1 MSDLK
6 GKVAIVTGGASGIG
20 RASALLFASKG
31 CQVMLADQDRSGG
44 AAVLNELQRG
54 DAHRG
59 DYMPVDV
66 SSAAQVEAV
75 VRETVAR
82 FGRLDILLNSAA
94 IYPTFPSL
102 TETSEAVWDQVLGI
116 NLQGSFL
123 FCKYAI
129 PAMLRSGEGAIVN
142 LSSIAALR
150 GTTYSIP
157 YGVAKAG
164 VIQLTKAA
172 AVEYGP
178 RGVRSNCIVP
188 GLVDTPMSRKT
199 TATPEEFDRFVQQ
212 IPMGRAGTPED
223 SIAGAVPCFKG
234 CGLHQRSRHRHRWRH
249 DGALTG
255 MGCIIVPR
263 RSAGGENR

>member
-31 CQVMLADQDRSGG
+31 CQVMLADQDRTGG
-44 AAVLNELQRG
+44 AAVLEELRKSDSQCG
-54 DAHRG
+54 A
-59 DYMPVDV
+59 YIPVDV
-66 SSAAQVEAV
+66 ANAAQVEAV

-102 TETSEAVWDQVLGI
+102 LETSETVWDQVMSI
-116 NLQGSFL
+116 NLKGSFL

-129 PAMLRSGEGAIVN
+129 PEMLKAGEGAIVN

-172 AVEYGP
+172 AVQYGP
-178 RGVRSNCIVP
+178 RGIRTNCIVP

-199 TATPEEFDRFVQQ
+199 TGTPEEFDRYVQQ
-212 IPMGRAGTPED
+212 IPAGRAGTPED
-223 SIAGAVPCFKG
+223 IAALALFLVSKDSQYINGAAIII
-234 CGLHQRSRHRHRWRH
+234 
-249 DGALTG
+249 DGGTMA
-255 MGCIIVPR
+255 R
-263 RSAGGENR
+263 